1 MVSIFQTDVL
11 NVGHIRENA
20 CARTHF
26 DLRRHITMELTVIY
40 VSELAPISKHL
51 KVGGNLVDC
60 AVKFVLEDLSLYT
73 YLPPHKRST
82 MIGRPHRAMD
92 AASRL
97 VGDYNVVKIGRAS
110 CRERV

>member
-1 MVSIFQTDVL
+1 MTGHAKSLVSIFQTDVL

-60 AVKFVLEDLSLYT
+60 AVKFVLEDLSLYINIFLHT
-73 YLPPHKRST
+73 SAVR
-82 MIGRPHRAMD
+82 
-92 AASRL
+92 
-97 VGDYNVVKIGRAS
+97 
-110 CRERV
+110 